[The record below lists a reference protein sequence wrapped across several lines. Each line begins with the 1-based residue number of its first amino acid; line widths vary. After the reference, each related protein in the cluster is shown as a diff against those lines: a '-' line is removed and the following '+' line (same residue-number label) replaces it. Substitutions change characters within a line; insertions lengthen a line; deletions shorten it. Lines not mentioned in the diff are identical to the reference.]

1 MTEES
6 IRVFIIDNNTETVIE
21 SNILTVKNEN
31 VPNNT
36 NNTNKKQG
44 IYLTPLDG
52 LNGNYYLY
60 TESGIINNENNKTR
74 ILEVSYYN
82 TEGE

>member
-52 LNGNYYLY
+52 LNGSYYLY
-60 TESGIINNENNKTR
+60 KSSLKKKLNFLLINQNA
-74 ILEVSYYN
+74 LQMHLM
-82 TEGE
+82 